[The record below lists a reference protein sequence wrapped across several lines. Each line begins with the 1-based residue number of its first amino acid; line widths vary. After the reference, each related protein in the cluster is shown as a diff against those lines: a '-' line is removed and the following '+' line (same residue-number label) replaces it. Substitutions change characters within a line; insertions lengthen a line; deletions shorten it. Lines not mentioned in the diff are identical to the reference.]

1 MNFASELI
9 QHPNSLERRLT
20 MILVIQ
26 KCDSKVIERV
36 MISDSCL
43 ELRRSGMLQAG
54 NPPGGFITVTV
65 K

>member
-1 MNFASELI
+1 
-9 QHPNSLERRLT
+9 

-26 KCDSKVIERV
+26 KCVSKVTEQV

-43 ELRRSGMLQAG
+43 ELRRSGMLRTG